1 MKGEVNMSGR
11 FFYMSGRSR
20 GSMEKID
27 GRRRGMSTAGEWCN
41 PVSNMLN
48 HMCAVNKNVSQQFFN
63 YLSAK
68 LLDGLIIE
76 F

>member
-1 MKGEVNMSGR
+1 MMMINAPNSHAHKGKKEKGR
-11 FFYMSGRSR
+11 VEESV
-20 GSMEKID
+20 
-27 GRRRGMSTAGEWCN
+27 GRRRGMSTTGEWCN